1 LDRRYYNFY
10 DRGHPGSYKLIIVNN
25 SSNKIDKIF
34 LGIVLSLVIVGVIMF
49 VSASLGILNKNE
61 TKFYGVMASQLIY
74 GLLGGFVVLYFGLR
88 IPYKFW
94 RAYSLPLFIGS
105 IIITALVFVPGLG
118 FEHGGSRR
126 WINVFGF
133 SLQPVEFLKIGF
145 VIYFAAFLSWVK
157 GKVKDPKW
165 SLLPLIL
172 LLGMITAI
180 LINQPDTK
188 SLILITATGLVML
201 FISGTPWKYIMG
213 LFLVAVIA
221 FVILAFTTP
230 YLKSRINTFLN
241 PNQNG
246 SSSSY
251 QIQQSLIALGSGGIM
266 GRGLG
271 QSIQKFN
278 YLPEPQGDSIFA
290 VVGEEV
296 GFIGSV
302 FIICLYIAFAMRGY
316 RIAHYAPDSFS
327 KLFVIG
333 VVTML
338 TAQSFMNIASIIG
351 VFPLTGVPLVFMS
364 QGGTA
369 LLIDIGLMGIVLNI
383 SKFQKKTT

>member
-1 LDRRYYNFY
+1 MTTN
-10 DRGHPGSYKLIIVNN
+10 
-25 SSNKIDKIF
+25 NKIDRIF
-34 LGIVLSLVIVGVIMF
+34 FGIVGSLIIIGLIMF

-61 TKFYGVMASQLIY
+61 SKFYAVMFNQLIF
-74 GLLGGFVVLYFGLR
+74 GLVGGLVALYFGLR

-94 RAYSLPLFIGS
+94 RRYSIPIFIAS
-105 IIITALVFVPGLG
+105 IIITTLVFIPGLG
-118 FEHGGSRR
+118 FAHGGSRR
-126 WINVFGF
+126 WINIFGM

-145 VIYFAAFLSWVK
+145 VIYFATWLSWVK
-157 GKVKDPKW
+157 GRVQDIRFGIF
-165 SLLPLIL
+165 PLIL
-172 LLGMITAI
+172 LLGIITAI

-201 FISGTPWKYIMG
+201 FVSGTSWKWILGMIG
-213 LFLVAVIA
+213 VSTLA
-221 FVILAFTTP
+221 FIILAFTTP

-241 PNQNG
+241 PSENG

-251 QIQQSLIALGSGGIM
+251 QIQQSLIAVGSGGIA

-290 VVGEEV
+290 VVGEEL

-302 FIICLYIAFAMRGY
+302 LIICLYIAFAMRGF
-316 RIAHYAPDSFS
+316 RIAYNAPDSFS

-333 VVTML
+333 IITII

-364 QGGTA
+364 HGGTA
-369 LLIDIGLMGIVLNI
+369 LLLDIGLMGIVLNI
-383 SKFQKKTT
+383 SKFQKKEKLEK